1 MRLVTFQQG
10 GVTRLGAV
18 IGDQVLDLV
27 KRVSETDVK
36 SWPDDLDMMAFLRL
50 GPSALEKARRVAAA
64 VETGLRLGGGDRLRS
79 RGVLQPL
86 KAVKL
91 MAPVPNPSK
100 VIAIGLNYRDHA
112 REQREEIPDRPI
124 IFAKFST
131 AVIGPGDA
139 ITWDPAL
146 TEKVDYEA
154 ELAFVVGKA
163 ARNVRPED
171 AYGYIAGYTCVND
184 VSARDLQFGDK
195 QWVRGKSLDT
205 FCPMG
210 PALVTVD
217 EVPNPHRLGIRAVL
231 NGRVMQDSNTRK
243 LIFGV
248 PELLS
253 FISRA
258 FTLLPGDVVATGTPR
273 GVGVFRKPPLFL
285 KHGDK
290 IAIEIEGIGR
300 LENVCRTVKAPRSA

>member
-1 MRLVTFQQG
+1 MRLVTYRQG
-10 GVTRLGAV
+10 GATRLGAV

-27 KRVSETDVK
+27 KRASETDVAD
-36 SWPDDLDMMAFLRL
+36 WPEDLDMTAFLCL
-50 GPSALEKARRVAAA
+50 GPSARDKAKQVVAA

-79 RGVLQPL
+79 RGILQPL

-112 REQREEIPDRPI
+112 REQKEEIPDRPI

-131 AVIGPGDA
+131 AVIGPGAA

-146 TEKVDYEA
+146 TQKVDYEA
-154 ELAFVVGKA
+154 ELAFIVGRT

-171 AYGYIAGYTCVND
+171 AYGYIAGYTCLND

-231 NGRVMQDSNTRK
+231 NGKVMQDSNTRK

-273 GVGVFRKPPLFL
+273 GVGVFRKPPVFL
-285 KHGDK
+285 KHGDR

-300 LENVCRTVKAPRSA
+300 LENVCRIVKGPGSA